1 MRWVLQTNL
10 GSAAELDRLRRAV
23 RNDGAELVEVRVV
36 PFSDELPDVP
46 DDVPTVFYG
55 AASFVAR
62 VHAAKR
68 WTPGVYFD
76 EEGFDLRTWTAALG
90 EDALNHGARVV
101 GVSDLPALPDAD
113 DVAVFVRPTRDD
125 KSLAGEVWRVGEL
138 RAWAER
144 LRVQD
149 HPLLDADVAL
159 CPPRTIEDEWRLF
172 VVDGRVVTGSHYRR
186 GDTLDVRADVP
197 VEVVSFGETIA
208 ARYAPSPAFV
218 LDVAHSDGALRVVEY
233 NCLHG
238 AGFYASDVDAVVR
251 ALNAYVRATVASW

>member
-1 MRWVLQTNL
+1 MPRS
-10 GSAAELDRLRRAV
+10 GGRLV
-23 RNDGAELVEVRVV
+23 
-36 PFSDELPDVP
+36 
-46 DDVPTVFYG
+46 
-55 AASFVAR
+55 
-62 VHAAKR
+62 
-68 WTPGVYFD
+68 
-76 EEGFDLRTWTAALG
+76 
-90 EDALNHGARVV
+90 
-101 GVSDLPALPDAD
+101 
-113 DVAVFVRPTRDD
+113 
-125 KSLAGEVWRVGEL
+125 
-138 RAWAER
+138 
-144 LRVQD
+144 
-149 HPLLDADVAL
+149 L